1 MVKGEEVKHY
11 QDFSCQDGLHS
22 EAVSFDNVLNRGD
35 ETTSDKS
42 VAND

>member
-1 MVKGEEVKHY
+1 MVEGNEVKHC
-11 QDFSCQDGLHS
+11 QDFSCQDGFHS
-22 EAVSFDNVLNRGD
+22 EVVSFDNVLNRGD